1 MLELE
6 KLLARWS
13 VKLPRTSGI
22 IEPDET
28 TSDETKDR

>member
-6 KLLARWS
+6 KLLGQWARQTHWD
-13 VKLPRTSGI
+13 KR